1 MIQFPKLG
9 VTPRQPQRGANRR
22 AELDGSH
29 VICHLDPKRFDGFL
43 SEMSIDGGF
52 SHGLPE
58 DYQIETRLPKPA
70 RWGTNTDPRGRQHL
84 PPSIPERH
92 SP

>member
-9 VTPRQPQRGANRR
+9 VAPCQPQRGANRR

-29 VICHLDPKRFDGFL
+29 VICHLDPKSFDGFL
-43 SEMSIDGGF
+43 SEMSIGGF

-58 DYQIETRLPKPA
+58 DYPLV
-70 RWGTNTDPRGRQHL
+70 N
-84 PPSIPERH
+84 
-92 SP
+92 